1 MFWYVVKPT
10 NFFYPM
16 SKKKVFAVSFVF
28 GVLCMVLTSFENAFS
43 IFAAALLSSSVIAG
57 GTWILLDRLKDK
69 EGMDCTYLIPSAV
82 MSGYLLFPL
91 VMFLSACISSS
102 TYSGLTWGCDVICC
116 GSVALMACCY
126 KERRLSVCVLSL
138 VIYLLMNLCVH
149 PLWVYGVNHNFD
161 HSFVASVRI

>member
-1 MFWYVVKPT
+1 
-10 NFFYPM
+10 M

-57 GTWILLDRLKDK
+57 GTWILLDRLKGKDA
-69 EGMDCTYLIPSAV
+69 ETFTCLIPSAV
-82 MSGYLLFPL
+82 ILGYLLFPL
-91 VMFLSACISSS
+91 VMFFSAWASGSA
-102 TYSGLTWGCDVICC
+102 YSGLTWGCDAICC
-116 GSVALMACCY
+116 GSVALMACCH

-161 HSFVASVRI
+161 HSFVSSVRS